1 MLLCLIAI
9 AIAEYAIIF
18 KQFSDTKS
26 NFQLIEKAYG
36 RTAEL

>member
-18 KQFSDTKS
+18 K
-26 NFQLIEKAYG
+26 
-36 RTAEL
+36 